1 MFCEKHFWRI
11 FAPAARQF
19 RQPPA
24 SYASRPPVTRA
35 SCLPASCALPSI
47 FDAQASLFCSPSER
61 PFKSPRGEAETAS
74 FPITLQIYTLLF
86 IYANKSLFFSFLIYS
101 FIHSYISLCFYF
113 SILIFLCSY
122 ILLF

>member
-24 SYASRPPVTRA
+24 SYASLVPSSLLR
-35 SCLPASCALPSI
+35 LPASRAFPSI
-47 FDAQASLFCSPSER
+47 FDAPASLFCSPSER

-101 FIHSYISLCFYF
+101 FIHSHISLCFYF

>member
-11 FAPAARQF
+11 FAPATRQLREPRAFQPLAPF
-19 RQPPA
+19 RA
-24 SYASRPPVTRA
+24 FFYAP
-35 SCLPASCALPSI
+35 
-47 FDAQASLFCSPSER
+47 ASLFCSPSER